1 MALQLLKLY
10 FHIPQFL
17 SDHRHAIMHERK
29 IAVKDITCIVIA
41 MDMVAFPVSITALK
55 SSYFKK
61 EYH

>member
-1 MALQLLKLY
+1 
-10 FHIPQFL
+10 
-17 SDHRHAIMHERK
+17 MHERK